1 MEDSKMLNVKKG
13 DTVILKGFTGIK
25 LGLFVVEKATDKT
38 ATILKKDGTKM
49 IFSLKTGKQT
59 NVEEGKEK
67 YANSIME
74 DDGSYVEP
82 DRTKKR
88 ATKKTAKK
96 ASKKAVE
103 ADEEDEVE
111 EAPKKSK
118 KSAKKA
124 KKVVEEVEEIEEVED
139 DEDFEDF
146 DEEE

>member
-1 MEDSKMLNVKKG
+1 MLSVKKG

-82 DRTKKR
+82 TRGGKR
-88 ATKKTAKK
+88 KKTTKK

-103 ADEEDEVE
+103 ADEEE
-111 EAPKKSK
+111 ELEETP
-118 KSAKKA
+118 KKA
-124 KKVVEEVEEIEEVED
+124 KKTVKKAKKAVEEVEED
-139 DEDFEDF
+139 DDDDFEDF
-146 DEEE
+146 DEE

>member
-59 NVEEGKEK
+59 NVEEGKER

-82 DRTKKR
+82 DRTNKK
-88 ATKKTAKK
+88 AAKKSSKK

-103 ADEEDEVE
+103 ADEDEELE
-111 EAPKKSK
+111 ETPKKAK
-118 KSAKKA
+118 KTAKKA
-124 KKVVEEVEEIEEVED
+124 KKAVEEVEEIEEVED
-139 DEDFEDF
+139 DDEDFEDF
-146 DEEE
+146 DEE

>member
-1 MEDSKMLNVKKG
+1 MLNVKKG

-67 YANSIME
+67 YANSITE

-82 DRTKKR
+82 DRTKKK
-88 ATKKTAKK
+88 ATKKSSKKAVEVDEDEELEEAPKKAKKTAKK
-96 ASKKAVE
+96 AKKA
-103 ADEEDEVE
+103 
-111 EAPKKSK
+111 
-118 KSAKKA
+118 
-124 KKVVEEVEEIEEVED
+124 VEEVEEDIEDED
-139 DEDFEDF
+139 DDFEDFED
-146 DEEE
+146 EE

>member
-1 MEDSKMLNVKKG
+1 MEEFKMLNVKKG

-74 DDGSYVEP
+74 DDGSYVAP
-82 DRTKKR
+82 TRGKKT
-88 ATKKTAKK
+88 AKKTAKK

-118 KSAKKA
+118 KSAKRA
-124 KKVVEEVEEIEEVED
+124 KKAVEEVEEIEEVED

-146 DEEE
+146 DEE

>member
-1 MEDSKMLNVKKG
+1 MLNVKKG

-82 DRTKKR
+82 DRTNRKSKKTSKK
-88 ATKKTAKK
+88 ASKKAIEADEDEELEETPKKAKKTAKK
-96 ASKKAVE
+96 AKKA
-103 ADEEDEVE
+103 
-111 EAPKKSK
+111 
-118 KSAKKA
+118 
-124 KKVVEEVEEIEEVED
+124 VEEVEEDIEDED
-139 DEDFEDF
+139 DDFEDFED
-146 DEEE
+146 EE